1 MVSHF
6 IGLITG
12 ATDAYAMARGGG
24 GGDEPSLLISL
35 FPFLI
40 VFVIIYFLMI
50 RPQQKKQQDHQEMLN
65 ALKVGD
71 NVLANGM
78 YGEVTRIKDDVIHV
92 KVAENVRIRFAR
104 QAITNLT
111 PKEGAESGQGQ
122 SKDKDKDKSPDKS
135 PDKSKD

>member
-1 MVSHF
+1 MVSYF

-12 ATDAYAMARGGG
+12 ATDAFAMARS

-50 RPQQKKQQDHQEMLN
+50 RPQQKKQQDHREMLS

-71 NVLANGM
+71 NVVASGIF
-78 YGEVTRIKDDVIHV
+78 GEVTRIKDDVVHV
-92 KVAENVRIRFAR
+92 KVADNVRVRFAR
-104 QAITNLT
+104 QSITNLT
-111 PKEGAESGQGQ
+111 PKEGGESSQDQ
-122 SKDKDKDKSPDKS
+122 SKDK
-135 PDKSKD
+135 SKD

>member
-12 ATDAYAMARGGG
+12 ATDAFAMARSGG

-50 RPQQKKQQDHQEMLN
+50 RPQQKKQQEHQEMLN
-65 ALKVGD
+65 KVKVGD
-71 NVLANGM
+71 NVVASGI

-92 KVAENVRIRFAR
+92 KVADNVRIRFSR
-104 QAITNLT
+104 GAISIIT
-111 PKEGAESGQGQ
+111 PKEGGDSDQSQDQ
-122 SKDKDKDKSPDKS
+122 SKD
-135 PDKSKD
+135 